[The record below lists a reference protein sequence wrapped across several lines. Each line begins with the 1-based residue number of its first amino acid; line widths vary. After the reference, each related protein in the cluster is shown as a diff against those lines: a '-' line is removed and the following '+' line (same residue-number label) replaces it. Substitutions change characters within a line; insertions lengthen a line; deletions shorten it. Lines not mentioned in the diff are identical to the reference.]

1 MSLEFEIKKELTNRG
16 ATFVHFVD
24 VSHLPKQQNQGLN
37 TAILLG
43 LPLSPEFIREVSET
57 EDYVEQLICNNRQ
70 DEDEFSLKELE
81 AGRMADELTNLLQSK
96 NYLAFS
102 QSDKNL
108 ESNGCYDF
116 QNHAT
121 VLPHKT
127 IAVLAGMGW
136 IGKNNLLITNEL
148 GSALS
153 MCSVLTNAPLSTS
166 FNAEIHPKCGNC
178 TICKDVCA
186 VGAIK
191 GINWGKSIARDERI
205 DVYQCTTCLKCLVH
219 CPWTQRYA
227 NKLKKMNIRLL
238 T

>member
-1 MSLEFEIKKELTNRG
+1 MLLKSEIREILTRWG

-24 VSHLPKQQNQGLN
+24 ISDLSFQQDKGLN
-37 TAILLG
+37 TAILFG
-43 LPLSPEFIREVSET
+43 LPLSPEFIREVAET
-57 EDYVEQLICNNRQ
+57 DDYVEQLVRNNRQ

-81 AGRMADELTNLLQSK
+81 AGRMADDLADFLASK
-96 NYLAFS
+96 NYLVYS

-108 ESNGCYDF
+108 ERNGSYDF
-116 QNHAT
+116 QNHST
-121 VLPHKT
+121 QLPHKT

-136 IGKNNLLITNEL
+136 IGKNNLLIANEL

-153 MCSVLTNAPLSTS
+153 MCSVLTNAPLPTST
-166 FNAEIHPKCGNC
+166 NAEVHPKCGNC

-191 GINWGKSIARDERI
+191 GINWEKSIVRDERI

-219 CPWTQRYA
+219 CPWTQTYA
-227 NKLKKMNIRLL
+227 RKHLAQ
-238 T
+238 